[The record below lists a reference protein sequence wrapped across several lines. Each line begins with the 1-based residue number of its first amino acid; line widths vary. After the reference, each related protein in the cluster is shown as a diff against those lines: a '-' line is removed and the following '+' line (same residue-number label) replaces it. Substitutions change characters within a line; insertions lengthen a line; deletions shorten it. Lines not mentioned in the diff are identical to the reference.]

1 MAEEDFAMV
10 LQQLGDEGDIIS
22 SLRNVYDW
30 AILSDVLNGK
40 NSVSEGKITVYEQH
54 KKDLSFL
61 KYFVKTS
68 PIDTM
73 RYLEMEILLAIM
85 CHIHII

>member
-1 MAEEDFAMV
+1 MNWGNCFPKLTFEEKVSVSFNMTEEDFAMV

-30 AILSDVLNGK
+30 ATLSDVLNGK

-54 KKDLSFL
+54 KRIFLS
-61 KYFVKTS
+61 
-68 PIDTM
+68 
-73 RYLEMEILLAIM
+73 
-85 CHIHII
+85 